1 MQSDNDIKIV
11 EIIREVA
18 KRTSARYLE
27 KYPGRNPV
35 HFFADNYLMVGYEL
49 TKLGKSAK
57 GQKVRYPAILLF
69 CDNMMEREAEPILQ
83 WKVEATLH
91 ILIVTDAFDGNGD
104 MKREKNFYPTLY
116 PIHRLFFDEIEN
128 HPQIFTSGEYKPRRE
143 KFDRLNLIAMLG
155 KNSVFSDKLDGIEI
169 RNLRLRF
176 REKNCLTSKN
186 NEND

>member
-69 CDNMMEREAEPILQ
+69 CDNMMEREAEKLKQ
-83 WKVEATLH
+83 WKIEATLH
-91 ILIVTDAFDGNGD
+91 ILIVNDAVNGNGD
-104 MKREKNFYPTLY
+104 VKREKNFYPILH
-116 PIHRLFFDEIEN
+116 PIHRIFLEEIEN
-128 HPQIFTSGEYKPRRE
+128 HVQIFTAGVYKPTRE
-143 KFDRLNLIAMLG
+143 KFDKLNLMAMLG
-155 KNSVFSDKLDGIEI
+155 KNSIFSDKLDGIWI
-169 RNLRLRF
+169 PSLRLRF
-176 REKNCLTSKN
+176 REKNCLTSKI